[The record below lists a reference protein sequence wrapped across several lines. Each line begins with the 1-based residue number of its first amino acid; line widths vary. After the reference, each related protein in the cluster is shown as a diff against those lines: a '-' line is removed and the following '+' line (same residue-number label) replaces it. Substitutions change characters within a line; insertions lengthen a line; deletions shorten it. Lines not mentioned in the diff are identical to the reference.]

1 MIFRIRMVEMIT
13 LIKHI
18 LFVKVFI
25 RLQRELVEDRVS
37 KESLLKTM
45 IGREDMSRLIK
56 QLETS

>member
-1 MIFRIRMVEMIT
+1 MVEMIT

-37 KESLLKTM
+37 KETLLRMM
-45 IGREDMSRLIK
+45 IGKEDMSRLIK